1 MFVSI
6 AFAEE
11 TYLYSDNKDKNF
23 ISAAEFFKR
32 GKLNGYSQLKN
43 ADLNIQQKLIYKDLK
58 GFIRSKVNERY
69 FILLSNVYLNQNEN
83 VSPNRQIYLYSSVV
97 DNEER
102 FKYKFIILD
111 TETKEP
117 LAEGK
122 GHKF

>member
-1 MFVSI
+1 
-6 AFAEE
+6 
-11 TYLYSDNKDKNF
+11 
-23 ISAAEFFKR
+23 
-32 GKLNGYSQLKN
+32 
-43 ADLNIQQKLIYKDLK
+43 LIYKDLK

>member
-1 MFVSI
+1 
-6 AFAEE
+6 
-11 TYLYSDNKDKNF
+11 
-23 ISAAEFFKR
+23 
-32 GKLNGYSQLKN
+32 
-43 ADLNIQQKLIYKDLK
+43 
-58 GFIRSKVNERY
+58 
-69 FILLSNVYLNQNEN
+69 LNQNEN